1 MTKLVH
7 ITTVPQSLYHFLW
20 GQVEYVRARG
30 FEIHAISSSNEW
42 LERFSVR
49 DQVSVYA
56 VDMPR
61 GIEPIGDF
69 KAIVGLFK
77 ALRRLRP
84 DIVQAGTPQGGL
96 LGSIAACLARV
107 PVRIYQIHGLPYTT
121 STGPKRLILRW
132 TEKLSCRLAHRVL
145 CVSHS
150 IREVVIQEGICPA
163 EKVVV
168 LQGGSCNGV
177 DAQERFNPT
186 RRPEGERVFIRDQYG
201 IPSDATVLG
210 FVGRLVKI
218 KGIVELA
225 AMWTSLREER
235 PDLHLLAVGPLEDH
249 APIPDEI
256 AEMLRSD
263 PRVHLTGRV
272 VDAAPY
278 YTAIDVLV
286 LPTYREGL
294 PTVLLEAAAME
305 VASVATRVP
314 GCIDAI
320 VDGKTGTLVPLGDVI
335 ALDEAIRKYLENPD
349 LRQAHARA
357 ARQRVLQEF
366 RQEVI
371 WEALVDE
378 YRDLL
383 RVRGL
388 PVPLEISDLSEGVV
402 PNIGN
407 AAAD

>member
-49 DQVSVYA
+49 DHVPVYA

-61 GIEPIGDF
+61 DIEPIGDF
-69 KAIVGLFK
+69 RAIVGLIK
-77 ALRRLRP
+77 TLRRIRP

-107 PVRIYQIHGLPYTT
+107 PVRIYQIHGLPFTT
-121 STGPKRLILRW
+121 STGPKRLLLRW
-132 TEKLSCRLAHRVL
+132 TEKLSCRLAHRVF

-150 IREVVIQEGICPA
+150 IREVVIREGICPA
-163 EKVVV
+163 DKVVV

-177 DAQERFNPT
+177 DANKRFNPT
-186 RRPEGERVFIRDQYG
+186 RRPDDERAFIRDQYG
-201 IPSDATVLG
+201 IPSDALVLG
-210 FVGRLVKI
+210 FVGRLVQI

-225 AMWTSLREER
+225 AMWTALREER
-235 PDLHLLAVGPLEDH
+235 PDVHLLAVGPIEDH
-249 APIPDEI
+249 APIPDEVV
-256 AEMLRSD
+256 ELLRRD
-263 PRVHLTGRV
+263 PRVHLTDRV
-272 VDAAPY
+272 IDSAPY
-278 YTAIDVLV
+278 YTSIDVLV

-305 VASVATRVP
+305 VATVATRVP
-314 GCIDAI
+314 GCVDVI
-320 VDGKTGTLVPLGDVI
+320 VDQETGSLVPLGDVT
-335 ALDEAIRKYLENPD
+335 ALADAVRQYLANPD
-349 LRQAHARA
+349 LRRAHARA

-366 RQEVI
+366 RQEAI

-383 RVRGL
+383 RARGL
-388 PVPLEISDLSEGVV
+388 PIPREISHLAQGVV
-402 PNIGN
+402 PNTGN
-407 AAAD
+407 VAAD